1 MNDIDIIG
9 RIKLNQQAQAIA
21 PEQLTACF
29 CPMLILQDG
38 DKMRTSEQSALGRV
52 LAISREAYSSA
63 ANGEP
68 GVNHVALLDCLS
80 AALSHVNDE
89 KKPLSKCLRTLKSEI
104 KRAGKPFYERI
115 KPQLSAVVPVPE
127 YDFCAALRH
136 IPAIIYGNDR
146 ICSKLVSGESD
157 KARSMADAMKS
168 YPGFLY
174 GEFDALSPQ
183 QFYELVF
190 GYYPKLYDE
199 PFMEEMAGLFQ
210 DQ

>member
-1 MNDIDIIG
+1 M
-9 RIKLNQQAQAIA
+9 K
-21 PEQLTACF
+21 
-29 CPMLILQDG
+29 
-38 DKMRTSEQSALGRV
+38 TSEQSALGRV

-63 ANGEP
+63 AKGEP
-68 GVNHVALLDCLS
+68 EVNHVALLDSLS

-89 KKPLSKCLRTLKSEI
+89 KKPLSKCLRRLKAEL

-115 KPQLSAVVPVPE
+115 KPQFSAVVPVPD
-127 YDFCAALRH
+127 YDFRTALRH

-146 ICSKLVSGESD
+146 ICGKLVSGETD
-157 KARSMADAMKS
+157 KAHSMADAMKS

-199 PFMEEMAGLFQ
+199 PFMDEMKELFM
-210 DQ
+210 